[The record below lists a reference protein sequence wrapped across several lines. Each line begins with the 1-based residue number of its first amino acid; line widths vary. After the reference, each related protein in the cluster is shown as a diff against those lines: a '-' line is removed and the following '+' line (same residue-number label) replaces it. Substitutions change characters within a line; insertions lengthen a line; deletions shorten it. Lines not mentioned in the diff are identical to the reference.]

1 MLKKIVIGLLSV
13 LACIVIAIGAMIGG
27 LVWYAKSE
35 MTYTEIVKEDLGI
48 SEENVMTEAGVIN
61 IALFGVDARTP
72 GEPARSDSMMIATLN
87 PTTKQMYL
95 TSLMRDMLVPI
106 DGHGMDKLNHAYA
119 YGGAQEAIKTLNQT
133 FDLNIEYYASVDF
146 TSLTKI
152 IDALG
157 GVSLDVDTEEL
168 PHLTASGIYQ
178 TGMQVLNGQQA
189 LAYSRIRY
197 ASGGDYARTERQQEI
212 ITSVSQS
219 LVNNGLQG
227 AIMAASEVLPYVE
240 TNMGI
245 TKMVELGTTAF
256 QIGMGN
262 LTQLRF
268 PQDGTFTSGIDPS
281 SGMWVIHA
289 NLEQVAAELHA
300 IFGQ

>member
-245 TKMVELGTTAF
+245 TKMIELGTTAF